1 MIKKIKKGSIKK
13 RLILVPLCVV
23 LIAVILIG
31 TFSSYLMTKSLL
43 NEMEKNG
50 HYIAKRFVANLEDN
64 SKSIE
69 VINKLLED
77 KIRIVASSVIDN
89 EDSLDNEFM
98 KKLAKDF
105 GVEQIS
111 LYNPQ
116 GVIEYSNI
124 DNHIGWIP
132 KNSHPIYALI
142 KSGENE
148 KIEDIRKDSE
158 TEDYLKYGY
167 IKSPSGAFAQV
178 GIIASKVYELT
189 ESFSYQTLLEE
200 IAADEEITYAL
211 FVDRNLKSI
220 GHSNKDEI
228 GIVFDDEGVKSAAI
242 DEVPYSQK
250 YYYES
255 EDVEV
260 LDISYPVI
268 IDGEHIGSISIGYS
282 MKNIQYTIKRNIVLF
297 GIIILIV
304 IVILGFVLF
313 RTSNYAVKIIAKLQE
328 YIGYMADGDF
338 TKEIPDDLI
347 NKNDE
352 LGRISKS
359 LEDMRN
365 AIVAI
370 ISNVLEACEQ
380 LAASSEELSAI
391 SEQSA
396 VSANEIAKVIE
407 DIAGGA
413 SEQASDTEKG
423 SISIFELEKLVTKN
437 QDYIDNLNSAVV
449 KVNDLKDEGLDIIKE
464 LTEKTSISNKF
475 SKEVEE
481 VILNTNE
488 SAEKIESASLM
499 IKDISAQTNLLA
511 LNAAIEAA
519 RAGEAGRGFAVVAEE
534 IRKLAEESNSFTDE
548 IENIISDLTNETSKA
563 VRTMEELENIVSSQA
578 ERVNLT
584 NDKFNGIANSI
595 DEVKIVIGGV
605 NKSSEGIKL
614 KKEDLI
620 KVIERLSAIS
630 QENAAGTEEASASVE
645 EQTAAINEIASSS
658 EQVADIAEKLN
669 KQVREFQI

>member
-200 IAADEEITYAL
+200 IAADEEIAYAL

-242 DEVPYSQK
+242 DGVPYSQK

-365 AIVAI
+365 SIVDI

-578 ERVNLT
+578 ESVNLT